1 MRLLLSGVSIIV
13 ADVAALMLA
22 AVVAVVAVATY
33 LLSSLIAKR
42 VLTKGRDS
50 PESVKVRDF
59 IYKYFQLAQSK
70 EIEKIEEFFDPRFTK
85 FGDSPPY
92 DRRDFGRALML
103 EQLHFASLSDYD
115 FKIENLNIEVMSN
128 VALATFLLE
137 VTGMIID
144 DYSFRGTS
152 VNNTSRVTIVL
163 QTDKND
169 QWKMVHQH
177 LSNLDG

>member
-22 AVVAVVAVATY
+22 AVIAVATY

-92 DRRDFGRALML
+92 NRRDFGRALML

-115 FKIENLNIEVMSN
+115 FKIENLNIEVMDN

-152 VNNTSRVTIVL
+152 VNNKSRVTIVL
-163 QTDKND
+163 QKDKKD